1 VGGTK
6 FDANKDIFSVRLAY
20 NLTGFEFGTL
30 AQWIDGDS
38 QSGPTAIGVKQY
50 RLKAFAKVIF

>member
-1 VGGTK
+1 
-6 FDANKDIFSVRLAY
+6 VRLAY

-30 AQWIDGDS
+30 AQWIDGRGDPLL
-38 QSGPTAIGVKQY
+38 SGTGIGVEQY